1 MGLYYFYHDSP
12 LNCSN
17 LKNSFKALGK
27 NVVTLTQ
34 VGGTRW
40 VGHVLTALSNLFR
53 GYEALVQHL
62 QQLVDGTKV
71 SANAKSKVKC
81 FLKLLTKKDVMQFAA
96 LIHVVSALTVMSQV
110 FQRKNGT
117 AADIHRTLTNVLS
130 VLDKSKPK
138 MGHT

>member
-1 MGLYYFYHDSP
+1 M
-12 LNCSN
+12 
-17 LKNSFKALGK
+17 
-27 NVVTLTQ
+27 
-34 VGGTRW
+34 
-40 VGHVLTALSNLFR
+40 GHVLTALSNLFR

-81 FLKLLTKKDVMQFAA
+81 FLKLLTKDVMQFAA

-117 AADIHRTLTNVLS
+117 AAAIHRTLTNVLS
-130 VLDKSKPK
+130 VLDKYKPK